1 MIFRDFIPRDSRRY
15 YSRHHANEG
24 IMNNKI
30 QIIKGEKSV
39 PRTKSGC
46 GSRHLADAVI
56 ATICDVKIV
65 WRVQK

>member
-1 MIFRDFIPRDSRRY
+1 MIFRDFIPRDSRRC
-15 YSRHHANEG
+15 YSRRHANEG

-39 PRTKSGC
+39 PGTVSTANRY
-46 GSRHLADAVI
+46 LADAVI
-56 ATICDVKIV
+56 ATIYDVKIV